1 MSEIKSRSE
10 KLLLSAKAID
20 RLSISCSEA
29 LAEAEVD
36 KKDIL
41 RIRLSLEEI
50 LELWLN
56 GLGEGAGTTLRTGK
70 RFGKQYFQVR
80 VAGTR
85 MDVETESSEDA
96 FLYNRLLSQAGLAL
110 EYSYK
115 NGENCLTAWPPK
127 KRQIGQATLLLLSIF
142 CAAAAGLVVSR
153 LPQAAREGI
162 LSLTDPLFDM
172 ILGALGMVASPMIF
186 LAICWGIFNIG
197 DLSAIGKVGK
207 KMISGM
213 LLSMFG
219 IGIVADLILMWFF
232 PVSTGGEGGG
242 VSGLLAVYQMILDIV
257 PSDIVTPFQEGNIM
271 QVIFLGVCVGLAL
284 LILGE
289 RAAAVRSLVEQL
301 NDVVS
306 FLMGALGKTIPVFV
320 FLSIFSL
327 VTSDELSQSAGIVKM
342 FVLGIPT
349 CLLCAFLYLVAMS
362 LRYRISIA
370 TLAKKLF
377 PTFLIGL
384 STSSSAA
391 AFATNLET
399 CEKKLGIPAK
409 TANFAVPLG
418 QVIFMPGALLSFLV
432 ISLCMAENYGVSITP
447 VWLVMSVLV
456 SVLVAIAA
464 PPVPGGSVACYTVI
478 FAQLGIPVEA
488 VALAVAVNAVLEFP
502 ATAANL
508 TCLQVEAAF
517 VSSRLGMLDEEVLRE
532 TGN

>member
-1 MSEIKSRSE
+1 MSEIKSRAE
-10 KLLLSAKAID
+10 KLLFSASTID
-20 RLSISCSEA
+20 QLSISCAEA
-29 LAEAEVD
+29 LSEAEVD

-41 RIRLSLEEI
+41 RLRLSLEEI
-50 LELWLN
+50 LELWLKE
-56 GLGEGAGTTLRTGK
+56 LGESARTTLRTGK

-80 VAGTR
+80 VAGKR
-85 MDVETESSEDA
+85 MDVASENDEEA
-96 FLYNRLLSQAGLAL
+96 FLYNRLLSQAGLSL

-115 NGENCLTAWPPK
+115 NGENCLTTWPPK
-127 KRQIGQATLLLLSIF
+127 KRQIGQATLLLLSIL
-142 CAAAAGLVVSR
+142 CGGVAGLLVSL
-153 LPQAAREGI
+153 LPKSARTGI
-162 LSLTDPLFDM
+162 LSLTDPLFQM
-172 ILGALGMVASPMIF
+172 ILGAMGTVASPMIF
-186 LAICWGIFNIG
+186 LAICWSIFNIG
-197 DLSAIGKVGK
+197 DLSTIGKVGK
-207 KMISGM
+207 KLISGM

-219 IGIVADLILMWFF
+219 IGILAVLLLMWFF
-232 PVSTGGEGGG
+232 PVSLGGEGGG
-242 VSGLLAVYQMILDIV
+242 LSGLLAVYQMILDIV
-257 PSDIVTPFQEGNIM
+257 PSDIITPFQEGNIM
-271 QVIFLGVCVGLAL
+271 QVIFMGVCVGLAL
-284 LILGE
+284 LILGD
-289 RAAAVRSLVEQL
+289 RAGAVRTLVEQL

-327 VTSDELSQSAGIVKM
+327 VTSDELSQSTGIVKM
-342 FVLGIPT
+342 FLLGIPA
-349 CLLCAFLYLVAMS
+349 CLLCAFLYLLAMS
-362 LRYRISIA
+362 LRYRISIV

-418 QVIFMPGALLSFLV
+418 QVLFMPGALLSFLV
-432 ISLCMAENYGVSITP
+432 ISLCMAENYGVDITP

-464 PPVPGGSVACYTVI
+464 PPVPGGAVACYTVV

-488 VALAVAVNAVLEFP
+488 VALAVAVDAILEFP

-508 TCLQVEAAF
+508 TCLQVETTF
-517 VSSRLGMLDEEVLRE
+517 VSSKLGMLDEEVLRKP
-532 TGN
+532 